1 MRKTEV
7 PLAGLQLATIR
18 IGSGWQIAYHRLLRL
33 SPDRA
38 EEVDTNVPGVSIW
51 HLHFNEDLL
60 QIINPD
66 RGLLVDV
73 GWYPDSDPA
82 GAFRLVIVR
91 RRTGSEDPA
100 RPPYD
105 WRNPLFEF
113 RTRSVENLVA
123 EIEKHT
129 V

>member
-1 MRKTEV
+1 MTRKTEG
-7 PLAGLQLATIR
+7 PELATIR
-18 IGSGWQIAYHRLLRL
+18 IGSSWQIAYHRLLRL

-38 EEVDTNVPGVSIW
+38 GEVATTVPGVTIW
-51 HLHFNEDLL
+51 HLSFNEDLL

-73 GWYPDSDPA
+73 GWYPDSDPT
-82 GAFRLVIVR
+82 GAFGLVIVR
-91 RRTGSEDPA
+91 RREEGEDPA
-100 RPPYD
+100 RPSYD

-113 RTRSVENLVA
+113 RTRSVEDLVA

-129 V
+129 A